1 MRMTPRTA
9 VALTGV
15 AAALVAALAGCGNG
29 GSSGGSGSGAAPANT
44 KVGILLPDTA
54 SSPRWVS
61 ADPTELKK
69 QCTAHQLTC
78 LIDNAN
84 GSATTQQSQAQALI
98 NSGVGVLLVVNLDP
112 GSGKSIEA
120 LAQQHNVVTID
131 YDRLTTGGTASYYVS
146 YDNVKVGQDQGTALT
161 QAPQVKGK
169 SSVNYVEIDG
179 APTDNNATL
188 FAEGYNSVLSKQPGW
203 TKLAD
208 QTGNWDAATAQTVF
222 TTMLGQHPDI
232 NAVMVANDTMAQSV
246 VNVLKSQGLAGKV
259 AVSGQDATA
268 GGLDNIMAGTQAFTI
283 YKPVAGEADVAIK
296 LASQILAGQ
305 KPTAPTTTKDPTN
318 GREIP
323 SYLAAPTVITKAN
336 VALPVTDG
344 YVIRRRRLPDRSARA
359 AVLGQRHQGPV
370 TRIDPR
376 GRRCAGASPAPDR
389 AGDTT

>member
-1 MRMTPRTA
+1 
-9 VALTGV
+9 
-15 AAALVAALAGCGNG
+15 VAALAGCGNG
-29 GSSGGSGSGAAPANT
+29 GSSGGSGSGPAPANT

-69 QCTAHQLTC
+69 QCTARKLTC
-78 LIDNAN
+78 SVDNAN
-84 GSATTQQSQAQALI
+84 DSATTQQAQAQALI
-98 NSGVGVLLVVNLDP
+98 NSGVGVLLLVNLDP
-112 GSGKSIEA
+112 GSGKSIQA

-161 QAPQVKGK
+161 QAAQVKGK
-169 SSVNYVEIDG
+169 GPVNYVEIDG

-188 FAEGYNSVLSKQPGW
+188 FAEGYNSVLSNQPGW
-203 TKLAD
+203 KKLAD

-222 TTMLGQHPDI
+222 TTMLGQHPNI

-246 VNVLKSQGLAGKV
+246 INVLKSQGLAGKV

-305 KPTAPTTTKDPTN
+305 KPTAPTTIKDPTN
-318 GREIP
+318 GREVA

-336 VALPVTDG
+336 VARPVTDG
-344 YVIRRRRLPDRSARA
+344 YVTAA
-359 AVLGQRHQGPV
+359 AVCPTAALVHLCSANGIKVP
-370 TRIDPR
+370 
-376 GRRCAGASPAPDR
+376 
-389 AGDTT
+389 

>member
-1 MRMTPRTA
+1 MRTTPRTSVA
-9 VALTGV
+9 VAGAV
-15 AAALVAALAGCGNG
+15 AALVVGLTGCSN
-29 GSSGGSGSGAAPANT
+29 GSSSGSSSSTTSTSPANT

-61 ADPTELKK
+61 ADPTELQK
-69 QCTAHQLTC
+69 QCTAYKLTC
-78 LIDNAN
+78 YVDNAN
-84 GSATTQQSQAQALI
+84 GSAGTQQSQAQALI
-98 NSGVGVLLVVNLDP
+98 NAGVGVLLVVNLDS
-112 GSGKSIEA
+112 GSGKAIEA

-131 YDRLTTGGTASYYVS
+131 YDRLTADGTASYYVS
-146 YDNVKVGQDQGTALT
+146 YDNVKVGEDQGTALT

-169 SSVNYVEIDG
+169 SRVNYVEIDG
-179 APTDNNATL
+179 APTDNNAIL

-222 TTMLGQHPDI
+222 TTMLGQHPNI

-246 VNVLKSQGLAGKV
+246 VNVLKSQSLAGKV

-268 GGLDNIMAGTQAFTI
+268 GGLDNIMSGTQAFTI

-318 GREIP
+318 GRMVP
-323 SYLAAPTVITKAN
+323 SYLASPTVITKAN
-336 VALPVTDG
+336 VALPVTNG
-344 YVIRRRRLPDRSARA
+344 YVTAA
-359 AVLGQRHQGPV
+359 AVCPTPPLLQL
-370 TRIDPR
+370 
-376 GRRCAGASPAPDR
+376 CAANGIKVP
-389 AGDTT
+389 